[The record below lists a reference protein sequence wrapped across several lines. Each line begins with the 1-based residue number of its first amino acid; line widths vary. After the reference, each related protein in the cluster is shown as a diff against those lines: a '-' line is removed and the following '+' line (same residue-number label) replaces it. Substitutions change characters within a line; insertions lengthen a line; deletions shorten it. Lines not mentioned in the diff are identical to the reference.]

1 MIRYMKWGVLFLFLW
16 GSAFAGAE
24 EAQLTLQTGKVVNK
38 IDEKIYGHF
47 LEHIYHSVNGG
58 LWGDLV
64 WNRTFEQNSA
74 GRWSVEDNCIVQ
86 KSLDDNLRMPLGD
99 AGWTNYEYSLEACKT
114 GGSEGF
120 LIPFRVKGDTEFYWA
135 NFGGWGNK
143 RHAIERSLPNGQ
155 GKRVVGPELDGQIE
169 TGRWYQIKVRC
180 EGPKIQVFLDGKQ
193 TMEIND
199 PEGPQGGQVGVGTW
213 NTQAKFRNLKVTALD
228 GKTLLEG
235 VPTELANQPAKILH
249 WESFGPG
256 KVAVDAKEPLNS
268 QYSVKIESG
277 AQETGVAQSKICVEK
292 GKGYEGSLWARGD
305 ATGSVTVRLLDG
317 KTVLAEKKL
326 GAVKKE
332 WGELPFTLS
341 PSASTADATL
351 QVAVNGKDAIWLDQ
365 VSLMPTEWKKEG
377 GFRPDLVKAV
387 AGLKPPIIRWPGGC
401 FASPYRWKD
410 GVGPQH
416 KRGIYPRSIWDDQDV
431 NSYGTDE
438 FLAMCRKVGAEPLI
452 VVNIGTK
459 EWNGPDAKREDFL
472 KEVLAWME
480 YCNGPADSEWGRQR
494 AANGHPEPYN
504 VKYWEIDNET
514 WHMKAEDYAAE
525 VNIFAEAMRKA
536 YPDIRLLACGSNGYG
551 DGGNGLAWNATL
563 IERSADKFDYLS
575 IHNYEDPQR
584 FDDGARAYEAFFR
597 KTGDLIAK
605 SKNPNLKIYV
615 SEWNAQTTDWRT
627 GLYAGGILNAF
638 ERCGDFLEIGGPALF
653 LRHVTATGWD
663 NAFINFDQKGWFP
676 APNYVVMQLWR
687 NAYAPKR
694 LALDG
699 ETKGLNCAA
708 SQSEDGKTA
717 YLKAVNPTDKPV
729 TVALKVEGAAPAKAA
744 MQVVAPGALKAR
756 NTLEKPDA
764 VKAAEGKVTLEGGV
778 ARFEMP
784 AYSAAVVTLSG
795 K

>member
-1 MIRYMKWGVLFLFLW
+1 MTRFLKLW
-16 GSAFAGAE
+16 MLLLLSGIPVFAGAE
-24 EAQLTLQTGKVVNK
+24 EAQLTLQTGKVANK

-58 LWGDLV
+58 LWGDLI

-86 KSLDDNLRMPLGD
+86 KSLDENLRQPLGD
-99 AGWTNYEYSLEACKT
+99 RSWTNYEYSLEACKT

-120 LIPFRVKGDTEFYWA
+120 LIPFRVKSDTEFYWV
-135 NFGGWGNK
+135 NFGGWRNK
-143 RHAIERSLPNGQ
+143 RHAIERSLPDR
-155 GKRVVGPELDGQIE
+155 GKRVVGPEIPGQIE
-169 TGRWYQIKVRC
+169 TGRWYAIKIRC
-180 EGPKIQVFLDGKQ
+180 EGPKVQVFLDGKQ
-193 TMEIND
+193 VMEIND
-199 PEGPQGGQVGVGTW
+199 PEGPQAGQVGVGTW
-213 NTQAKFRNLKVTALD
+213 NTQARFRNLKVTSLD

-235 VPTELANQPAKILH
+235 IPAALTQQPVKMLH
-249 WESFGPG
+249 WDTFGPG
-256 KVAVDAKEPLNS
+256 KVAVDTKEPLNS
-268 QYSVKIESG
+268 QYSVRIESG

-305 ATGSVTVRLLDG
+305 ASGRVTVRLLDG

-332 WGELPFTLS
+332 WTELPFTLS
-341 PSASTADATL
+341 PTAATANATL
-351 QVAVNGKDAIWLDQ
+351 QVAVNAKDAVWLDQ

-387 AGLKPPIIRWPGGC
+387 EGLKPPIIRWPGGC

-438 FLAMCRKVGAEPLI
+438 FIAMCRKVGAEPLI

-494 AANGHPEPYN
+494 AANGHKEPYN

-514 WHMKAEDYAAE
+514 WHMKAEDYATE

-536 YPDIRLLACGSNGYG
+536 WPKIRLAACGSNGYG
-551 DGGNGLAWNATL
+551 DGGNGLAWNAKI
-563 IERSADKFDYLS
+563 IELCADKIDYLS
-575 IHNYEDPQR
+575 IHHYEGPER
-584 FDDGARAYEAFFR
+584 FAEGPGIYEAFIR

-605 SKNPNLKIYV
+605 SKNPNLKIDV
-615 SEWNAQTTDWRT
+615 SEWNAQSTDWRT

-638 ERCGDFLEIGGPALF
+638 ERCGDILEIGEPALF

-717 YLKAVNPTDKPV
+717 YLKAVNPTDKPIA
-729 TVALKVEGAAPAKAA
+729 VALKVEGAAPAKAT
-744 MQVVAPGALKAR
+744 MQIVAPGSLQAR